1 MNIGPTQYVPDF
13 GRKFIRQTWLHEERR
28 TALMLGAFSQRWI
41 RVAGEQD
48 DRYVSRSRLALQI
61 LNQLPSV
68 TVAQREVGDH
78 DVRMI
83 VASAAVSLV
92 AITGSDC
99 PETEKDKALDVQF
112 TRVVVVVNHEYQR
125 SGRRLPGTAI
135 HGSYSGKKSKIM
147 KIRLPRATVCR
158 ASDKTNTKC

>member
-1 MNIGPTQYVPDF
+1 
-13 GRKFIRQTWLHEERR
+13 
-28 TALMLGAFSQRWI
+28 
-41 RVAGEQD
+41 VAGEQD

-68 TVAQREVGDH
+68 TVAQLEVGDD
-78 DVRMI
+78 DVRTI
-83 VASAAVSLV
+83 LPSAAVGLI

-112 TRVVVVVNHEYQR
+112 TRVVVIVNHEYQR

-135 HGSYSGKKSKIM
+135 HGSYSGKKSKVM
-147 KIRLPRATVCR
+147 KIRLPRERVCR
-158 ASDKTNTKC
+158 VSDKTNAKC